1 LPLEL
6 GRAYNPLLSQGAY
19 QEKTLGPGNRWQTM
33 QYQWQYDS
41 AMERHQWT
49 FRRNCILTPGQLATW
64 FLSLSALSLTIALL
78 FAWRGAWLVLP
89 FALVEVTVL
98 ALAFFLHARHAG
110 DYERI
115 VSEPGRLR
123 VEAHLGQQLRVAEYS
138 PSWVRVEYSG
148 ARRSQIR
155 LVAGRQRVEV
165 GRFVPDHRKPVL
177 ARELREALSA
187 GV

>member
-1 LPLEL
+1 
-6 GRAYNPLLSQGAY
+6 
-19 QEKTLGPGNRWQTM
+19 M

-49 FRRNCILTPGQLATW
+49 LRRNCILTPAQLAIW
-64 FLSLSALSLTIALL
+64 FVSLSALSLAIALF

-89 FALVEVTVL
+89 FALIEVTVL
-98 ALAFFLHARHAG
+98 GVAFLLHARHAG

-123 VEAHLGQQLRVAEYS
+123 VEANLGQQLRVAEYT
-138 PSWVRVEYSG
+138 PAWVRVEYG
-148 ARRSQIR
+148 GGRRSPIR
-155 LVAGRQRVEV
+155 LVAGRQSVEV

-177 ARELREALSA
+177 ARELREVLSA
-187 GV
+187 GG